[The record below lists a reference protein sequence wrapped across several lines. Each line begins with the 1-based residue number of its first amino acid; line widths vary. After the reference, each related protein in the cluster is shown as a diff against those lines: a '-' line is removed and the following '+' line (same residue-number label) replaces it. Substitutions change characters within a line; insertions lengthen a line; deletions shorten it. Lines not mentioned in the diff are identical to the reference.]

1 MLRARVLW
9 ARLRR
14 GRGARMATV
23 VSSALFGSW
32 HVLPSLGV
40 AADNDAVG
48 TVVGKGH
55 IRPGHL
61 GAGNRPFTGL
71 AGVVFFELRRRS
83 GSVPAPA
90 GLHGAVNG
98 LGVLAAAVWAWG
110 SR

>member
-1 MLRARVLW
+1 MRSELSW
-9 ARLRR
+9 
-14 GRGARMATV
+14 GRGTSGQV
-23 VSSALFGSW
+23 IS
-32 HVLPSLGV
+32 VL
-40 AADNDAVG
+40 G
-48 TVVGKGH
+48 TVLF
-55 IRPGHL
+55 P
-61 GAGNRPFTGL
+61 GL

>member
-1 MLRARVLW
+1 ML
-9 ARLRR
+9 
-14 GRGARMATV
+14 
-23 VSSALFGSW
+23 
-32 HVLPSLGV
+32 
-40 AADNDAVG
+40 G
-48 TVVGKGH
+48 TV
-55 IRPGHL
+55 L
-61 GAGNRPFTGL
+61 FTGL